1 MKSLTI
7 RFGER
12 LRELRK
18 ERELSQEAFADI
30 CGFDRTYISG
40 MERGVRNP
48 SLTAIETLA
57 KALNV
62 PVEEFFK
69 DLDKPAKK
77 SKAA

>member
-57 KALNV
+57 KALNIS
-62 PVEEFFK
+62 VEDFFT
-69 DLDKPAKK
+69 DLDKPVKK
-77 SKAA
+77 NR

>member
-1 MKSLTI
+1 MNSLPV

-18 ERELSQEAFADI
+18 ERELSQEAFANI

-48 SLTAIETLA
+48 SLAAVDTLA

-62 PVEEFFK
+62 SVE
-69 DLDKPAKK
+69 DLFRGL
-77 SKAA
+77 